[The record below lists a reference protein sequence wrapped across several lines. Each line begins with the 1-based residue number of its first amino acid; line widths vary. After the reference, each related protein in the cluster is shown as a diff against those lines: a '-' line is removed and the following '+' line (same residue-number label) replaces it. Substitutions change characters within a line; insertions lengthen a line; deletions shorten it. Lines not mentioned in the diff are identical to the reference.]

1 MNPHAQVN
9 TTTTANE
16 YPHLPSDFAA
26 LMNTPFPTPLQS
38 ALLYTLIA
46 VTDLCYELGVTLPA
60 HEELL
65 IEIAYCSPI
74 LPAVISE
81 EQENTLLDSLQKTHK
96 TRTMLQRLWLARR
109 GEYYEL

>member
-1 MNPHAQVN
+1 MNPHAQAN
-9 TTTTANE
+9 TTITANE
-16 YPHLPSDFAA
+16 YPPVPSDFAA
-26 LMNTPFPTPLQS
+26 LMNTPFPNPLQS
-38 ALLYTLIA
+38 ALLQTLIA
-46 VTDLCYELGVTLPA
+46 VTDLCYELEVTLPA

-65 IEIAYCSPI
+65 VEIAYCSPI

-81 EQENTLLDSLQKTHK
+81 EQEKTLLDSLRKIHK